1 MKLFKPKKGIAKEA
15 IGMPG
20 TIIGTLRTMI

>member
-1 MKLFKPKKGIAKEA
+1 MKLVKPRKGIAKEA

-20 TIIGTLRTMI
+20 TIIGTLSTMI